1 MIDPLLSII
10 IVSYNTSQI
19 TIDCLK
25 SIFLDKGLTFD
36 LNKIDNVQLTPTE
49 IIIIDNNSHDDSVSK
64 IEELIKTNPKAK
76 NIKFIK
82 NKDNSGF
89 GKANNQ
95 GLKIAKGNYILLLNS
110 DTLILHSAISQSLDW
125 LASHPEASVCTA
137 QLLNKD
143 KTIQAS
149 GGYFPRLSNVFAWC
163 FNFDDLPL
171 LNKISKP
178 IHPHTPAFY
187 THDKF
192 YLNDH
197 QQDWVTGAFMLIRKS
212 HLDKT
217 KGFDESYFMY
227 GEEVELSYRIKKL
240 FPKFQTWYLIGP
252 QIIHLGGASA
262 VSKVDPIVNEYKG
275 IIAFFERHKPKWQ
288 TNIVKILIKINAF
301 SRAVIYSILGQR
313 QRASIYI
320 QICSKN

>member
-25 SIFLDKGLTFD
+25 SIFLDKGLTFNLD
-36 LNKIDNVQLTPTE
+36 KIDNTQLTPTE

-64 IEELIKTNPKAK
+64 IDELIKTNSKAK

-137 QLLNKD
+137 QLLNKN

-163 FNFDDLPL
+163 LNLDDLPL

-178 IHPHTPAFY
+178 IHPHTPSFY

-227 GEEVELSYRIKKL
+227 GEEVELSYRLKKL

-262 VSKVDPIVNEYKG
+262 VSKVDPIVNEYQG
-275 IIAFFERHKPKWQ
+275 IISFFKKHKPVWQ
-288 TNIVKILIKINAF
+288 TNMVKVLIKINAF